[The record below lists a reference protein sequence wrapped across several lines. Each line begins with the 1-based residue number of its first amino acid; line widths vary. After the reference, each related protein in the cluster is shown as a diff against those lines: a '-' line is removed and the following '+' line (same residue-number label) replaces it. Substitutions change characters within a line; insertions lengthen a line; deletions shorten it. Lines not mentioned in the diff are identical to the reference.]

1 MGDTIIYMHA
11 ALKRALTNKGDCM
24 NKICSGKVALVTGG
38 SRGIGREICLRLA
51 DMGCRLLI
59 NYASSAGMADEIVNK
74 IKKSGGEAVAVRADM
89 RRVAEIRTMF
99 AECMDQY
106 GRLDILVNNAGT
118 LMTKTIAESTEE
130 DYHSVMDLNLKGVF
144 FCLNQA
150 AEKMSEGG
158 RIINISTTV
167 TKVMFP
173 GYGLYAA
180 SKGAVDQLTRVLAKE
195 LGPKRI
201 TVNSLSPGPV
211 DTELFREGKSEEQ
224 IAQMGSMAALGR
236 IGVPEDIAGAVSL
249 LVREEA
255 GWITGQDIYAN
266 GGLA

>member
-1 MGDTIIYMHA
+1 MD
-11 ALKRALTNKGDCM
+11 KV
-24 NKICSGKVALVTGG
+24 CSGKVAIVTGG

-51 DMGCRLLI
+51 DMGCSLLV
-59 NYASSAGMADEIVNK
+59 NYASNAEKAEEIVNQ
-74 IKKSGGEAVAVRADM
+74 IKEMGGEAIAVQADM
-89 RRVAEIRTMF
+89 RRVADIKTMF
-99 AECMDQY
+99 ERCISTY

-118 LMTKTIAESTEE
+118 LMTKSIADCTEE
-130 DYHSVMDLNLKGVF
+130 DYDSLIDLNLKGVF
-144 FCLNQA
+144 FCLNEA
-150 AEKMSEGG
+150 ARKMAEGG

-195 LGPKRI
+195 LGPKQI

-211 DTELFREGKSEEQ
+211 DTELFRKGKSEEQ
-224 IAQMGSMAALGR
+224 IAQMASMAALGR
-236 IGVPEDIAGAVSL
+236 IGVPKDIADVVSL
-249 LVREEA
+249 LVKKEA

>member
-1 MGDTIIYMHA
+1 MDTFC
-11 ALKRALTNKGDCM
+11 T
-24 NKICSGKVALVTGG
+24 GKVAIVTGG

-51 DMGCRLLI
+51 DMGCYLLV
-59 NYASSAGMADEIVNK
+59 NYASNARKDEEIVAQ
-74 IKKSGGEAVAVRADM
+74 IKDKGGKAVAVQADM
-89 RRVAEIRTMF
+89 RRVADIKTMF
-99 AECMDQY
+99 ERCMVEY

-118 LMTKTIAESTEE
+118 LMTKPIVDCSEE
-130 DYHSVMDLNLKGVF
+130 DYDSLIDLNLKGVF

-150 AEKMSEGG
+150 AGMMSDGG

-195 LGPKRI
+195 LGPKQI

-224 IAQMGSMAALGR
+224 IAGMAAMAALGR
-236 IGVPEDIAGAVSL
+236 IGKPRDIADVVSL
-249 LVREEA
+249 LVKKEA